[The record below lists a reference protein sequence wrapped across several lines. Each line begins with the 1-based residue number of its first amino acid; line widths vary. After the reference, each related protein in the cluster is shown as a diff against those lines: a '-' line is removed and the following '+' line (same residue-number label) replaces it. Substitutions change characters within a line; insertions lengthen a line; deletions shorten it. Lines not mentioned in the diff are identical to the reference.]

1 VHRYLKKSVAVLL
14 SVVLVAA
21 LAAAAGCA
29 PSTPSTGGSTSS
41 TGAVKGGT
49 LNYFIMEP
57 AAIDPY
63 NTQETEG
70 TVVEYNLFDSLTVVD
85 PATGK
90 VMPSAAE
97 SWSADSS
104 ATVFTFKL
112 RPGAKFA
119 DGTPVTAGDFVYAW
133 NRIAESASKNA
144 TDPSQISYHLAPVA
158 GYDEAQAKG
167 TPMSGVKA
175 VDDTTLQ
182 VTLQYPFADFPYV
195 VAHPALAPVSQ
206 KLVEGG
212 VDYNGTKVPFADMP
226 VGNGPF
232 KMAEPWKHDQYIKV
246 VRNDDYFGEK
256 ALLDGVNF
264 QIFKDQDTAYRE
276 FQAGTL
282 DFTQIPDGQIESA
295 KTAYGVSPDGY
306 TVNPG
311 KGTLLGP
318 ETAIYYFAL
327 NNAKPPFNNEKLRK
341 AVSYAINRQA
351 IADAVY
357 EGTRKPANSFLP
369 PGLPGYKDAQWPD
382 SSYDAT
388 KAAQLLTEAG
398 YPGGK
403 GLAPIKIN
411 FNSGAGHGKVVELV
425 QSDLKK
431 IGIQTTTEQLEFPQ
445 HIKKLTA
452 GDYEMGRYGW
462 IADYPIADN
471 FTYSLFNGKSADN
484 ASKYNNP
491 EVDAGMLKARAMVD
505 DTARATAWGDV
516 QTTIG
521 SALPVVPIVYY
532 AHRHVG
538 ANRVNEL
545 LYDNQGL
552 PHLEKAWLTGGGAS
566 Q

>member
-1 VHRYLKKSVAVLL
+1 VHRYLKKSVAVLV
-14 SVVLVAA
+14 SVVVVTA
-21 LAAAAGCA
+21 LMAVAGC
-29 PSTPSTGGSTSS
+29 TPSTSSSGGGTST
-41 TGAVKGGT
+41 TGPAKGGT
-49 LNYFIMEP
+49 LNYFVQEP
-57 AAIDPY
+57 ASIDPY
-63 NTQETEG
+63 NTQESEG
-70 TVVEYNLFDSLTVVD
+70 TVVESALFDSLTVID
-85 PATGK
+85 PVAGK
-90 VMPSAAE
+90 VLPSAAD
-97 SWSADSS
+97 SWSSDAS
-104 ATVFTFKL
+104 ATVWTFKL
-112 RPGAKFA
+112 HPGAKFA
-119 DGTPVTAGDFVYAW
+119 DGSLVTANDFVYAW

-144 TDPSQISYHLAPVA
+144 TDPSQISYHLTPVV

-175 VDDTTLQ
+175 VDDATLQ
-182 VTLQYPFADFPYV
+182 VTLQYPFADWPFV

-232 KMAEPWKHDQYIKV
+232 KMSEPWKHDQYIKV

-264 QIFKDQDTAYRE
+264 QIFKDQDTAFRE

-295 KTAYGVSPDGY
+295 KKAYGVSPDGY

-311 KGTLLGP
+311 QGVLLGS
-318 ETAIYYFAL
+318 EAAIYYFTL
-327 NNAKPPFNNEKLRK
+327 NNAKAPFDNEKIRK

-351 IADAVY
+351 IVDSVY

-369 PGLPGYKDAQWPD
+369 PGITGFKDNQWPS

-398 YPGGK
+398 FPGGK

-411 FNSGAGHGKVVELV
+411 YNSGAGHGKVVELV

-431 IGIQTTTEQLEFPQ
+431 VGIQTTTEQLEFPQ

-452 GDYEMGRYGW
+452 GDYQMGRYGW

-471 FTYSLFNGKSADN
+471 FTFALFGSKSADN
-484 ASKYNNP
+484 ASKYSNP
-491 EVDAGMLKARAMVD
+491 EVDAAMIKARAITD
-505 DTARATAWGDV
+505 DTARAAAWADI
-516 QTTIG
+516 QTKIG
-521 SALPVVPIVYY
+521 STLPVIPIVYY

-538 ANRVNEL
+538 ANRVNNL
-545 LYDNQGL
+545 VYDNQGL

-566 Q
+566 K